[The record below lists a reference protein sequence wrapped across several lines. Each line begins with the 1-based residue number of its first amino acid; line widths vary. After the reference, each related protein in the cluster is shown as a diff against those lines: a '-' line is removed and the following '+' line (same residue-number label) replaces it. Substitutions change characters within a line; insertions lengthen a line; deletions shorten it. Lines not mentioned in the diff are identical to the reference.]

1 VEFWVI
7 APLFGTDVSA
17 RLLRDFAVSAD
28 ELGFDAIVVP
38 DRTLAEG
45 GADPALFGAVLEST
59 VALSYISSLTTRVR
73 LGTSVLVA
81 PVRNAV
87 VLAKQIA
94 TLDVLSEG
102 RAFVGLG
109 SGWSESEFRN
119 VGVDFKRRG
128 LYTDETIQIMRHLFS
143 GSSETFTGKFH
154 SLSDYLF
161 APLPIQGADLPIV
174 VGGTSDAALR
184 RAALLGDMWQ
194 SPRTEIDVFADR
206 AAKVRSWQGSRSVK
220 LGVEI
225 RKGSHW
231 GTPIGSQSAGALHDE
246 VQSWIDAGSE
256 CITLGVR
263 PVSEFL
269 PYMELYAAAV
279 LPAFTGPRPRATP
292 STG

>member
-1 VEFWVI
+1 MKFWVI
-7 APLFGTDVSA
+7 APLFGTDVDA
-17 RLLRDFAVSAD
+17 RLLRDFASAAD
-28 ELGFDAIVVP
+28 GLGFDAIVAP

-45 GADPALFGAVLEST
+45 GADPTLFGSVLEST
-59 VALSYISSLTTRVR
+59 VALSYIASMTTRIR

-94 TLDVLSEG
+94 TLDVLTGG

-119 VGVDFKRRG
+119 VGVDFTRRG
-128 LYTDETIQIMRHLFS
+128 AYTDETIRIMRHLFS
-143 GSSETFTGKFH
+143 GSTETFTGEFH

-161 APLPIQGADLPIV
+161 APVPIQGTELPIII
-174 VGGTSDAALR
+174 GGTSDAALR

-194 SPRTEIDVFADR
+194 SPRTEIDAFTAR
-206 AAKVRSWQGSRSVK
+206 AAKVRLWRGDREVTI
-220 LGVEI
+220 GVEI

-231 GTPIGSQSAGALHDE
+231 GTPIGSQSGDELRGE

-256 CITLGVR
+256 CVTLGVR

-269 PYMELYAAAV
+269 PYMELFASEV
-279 LPAFTGPRPRATP
+279 LLAFR
-292 STG
+292 